1 MHFPGL
7 SVRFPAAQ
15 HVARPQRA
23 IRAAVGAWW
32 AHRAERRVAGC
43 VARTTRDRTEA
54 LSVHFPGLSV
64 RSPVAQHVQRPR
76 CGVRAAVGAW
86 QVLRAAQRV
95 PACAARTIQVWTLVL
110 AARCLAIPVRSST
123 ARPQRRVAL
132 TSVPVAGNRAF
143 PERSGLQQPAFGA
156 LVPVG
161 QRMGRNGRG
170 ARVCCV
176 IRSAVGEAWELGLRP
191 AGAGC
196 EVRDDLWVIAQP
208 TVPGD
213 GE

>member
-1 MHFPGL
+1 MC
-7 SVRFPAAQ
+7 
-15 HVARPQRA
+15 
-23 IRAAVGAWW
+23 I
-32 AHRAERRVAGC
+32 
-43 VARTTRDRTEA
+43 RDR
-54 LSVHFPGLSV
+54 SV

-76 CGVRAAVGAW
+76 CGDRAAVGAS
-86 QVLRAAQRV
+86 QVLRVGQRV

-110 AARCLAIPVRSST
+110 AARCLAIPGRSST

-191 AGAGC
+191 AAAGC
-196 EVRDDLWVIAQP
+196 EVRDDLWAIAQP

-213 GE
+213 GEWRHRQAQTSLPVVARVERNASSVLHAAVG